1 MTNVNNMSHM
11 FCGCSSL
18 QSIPDL
24 SKWNTTNVKDMS
36 NLFSYCTS
44 LQTIPIIS
52 NKKIKIIKGNFIK
65 K

>member
-1 MTNVNNMSHM
+1 M

-24 SKWNTTNVKDMS
+24 SKLNTTNVKDMS
-36 NLFSYCTS
+36 QIFSYCTS
-44 LQTIPIIS
+44 LQTIPIIT
-52 NKKIKIIKGNFIK
+52 NKKIKIIKGSFMK